1 MYTIYALKDCEYCRL
16 AVEELRIRGKSF
28 FYFAVNDVNPL
39 NKTLSLSELK
49 DKYNWPTVP
58 IILEATPKGEK
69 LIGGY
74 VDLVD
79 HLEVDNEI

>member
-28 FYFAVNDVNPL
+28 FYFAVNDTSPL

-58 IILEATPKGEK
+58 IILETSSKGEN

-79 HLEVDNEI
+79 HLEVDNEV